1 MKRFLTQKLKPNKA
15 FITKYLFELVVASV
29 LIDHQIAIIDV
40 QIYKNIIEDVLLSR
54 GSRMNIII
62 EKLKAYLGLLKPQ
75 LAPYNL

>member
-1 MKRFLTQKLKPNKA
+1 
-15 FITKYLFELVVASV
+15 LFELVVASV
-29 LIDHQIAIIDV
+29 LIDHQMAIINV